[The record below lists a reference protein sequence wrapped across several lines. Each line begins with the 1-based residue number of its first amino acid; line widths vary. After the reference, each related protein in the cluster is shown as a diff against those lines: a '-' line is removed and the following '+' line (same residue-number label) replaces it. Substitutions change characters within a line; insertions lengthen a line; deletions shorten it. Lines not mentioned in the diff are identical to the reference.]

1 MSMLRASDRTMPAWR
16 LFSAHGAAA
25 LCILL
30 TYAAASSSPSLT
42 AEFYGNLVSQPSRLA
57 RSVTKH
63 GMVPI
68 DLWDDPSFNFEP
80 FHNWVLN
87 SSVYRRNVSR
97 NYPMS
102 YPCGVWVNHNYKFI
116 FIRNRKAA
124 STTVTD
130 NFDKCHY
137 QGADP
142 KLCIEVA
149 SKKSLA
155 ARGVDP
161 AAMWRDY
168 FVFTTSRNP
177 WARAGSS
184 YDYCS
189 TKWAR
194 TEGPCRQPPFSF
206 FARDPSI
213 LGKISNLFHCFDKVG
228 MYHDYYHTEPV
239 APCITTAEG
248 LPALDYVI
256 RYENLSSDLP
266 EAVELI
272 NKRRDPSLPPIPQ
285 PQIYWK
291 KKGQAARAHEESG
304 IDSQQAALVGHGAK
318 YHQCGMQ
325 CVRDIYEYFRV
336 DFELFQIPLPAS
348 APGGG
353 N

>member
-1 MSMLRASDRTMPAWR
+1 MSLAWKFI
-16 LFSAHGAAA
+16 LTKGAVA

-30 TYAAASSSPSLT
+30 TNAAAPAGSSSSE
-42 AEFYGNLVSQPSRLA
+42 EFYGNLVAQPSRLA
-57 RSVTKH
+57 RSIKKH

-68 DLWDDPSFNFEP
+68 DLWDDKSFNFEP
-80 FHNWVLN
+80 FHSWVIN
-87 SSVYRRNVSR
+87 GSIYMRNVSR
-97 NYPMS
+97 NYPLS
-102 YPCGVWVNHNYKFI
+102 FPCGVWVNHNYKFV

-137 QGADP
+137 GNADP

-149 SKKSLA
+149 SKASLIE
-155 ARGVDP
+155 RGIDP
-161 AAMWRDY
+161 AMMWRDY

-194 TEGPCRQPPFSF
+194 TDGACRQPAFSSF
-206 FARDPSI
+206 CRDPSI

-239 APCITTAEG
+239 APCITTPEG
-248 LPALDYVI
+248 LPALDYII

-266 EAVELI
+266 EAVRLI
-272 NKRRDPSLPPIPQ
+272 NKRRDPSLPPLPE
-285 PQIYWK
+285 PKIYWK
-291 KKGQAARAHEESG
+291 KKGQAARQHEESG
-304 IDSQQAALVGHGAK
+304 IDAHKAALVGHGDK

-325 CVRDIYEYFRV
+325 CVRDIYYYFKV

-348 APGGG
+348 APEDGK
-353 N
+353 